1 MTTTTPT
8 RDAEATRHAI
18 LRAALDLFAEE
29 GFEAVG
35 VRSIGARAGVD
46 SSLISRYFGG
56 KDELFVE
63 VIKSGSVNWQSR
75 WGDRESFAERVTDD
89 VLAVPNG
96 GRVLRD
102 LLVLMRSA
110 GSDKAKRLIDEA
122 LGHQGFRDLKHGSG
136 ARTQMSVRACLWAFS
151 PVWPSPAI

>member
-46 SSLISRYFGG
+46 YSLISRYFGG

-63 VIKSGSVNWQSR
+63 VIKSG
-75 WGDRESFAERVTDD
+75 A
-89 VLAVPNG
+89 
-96 GRVLRD
+96 
-102 LLVLMRSA
+102 
-110 GSDKAKRLIDEA
+110 
-122 LGHQGFRDLKHGSG
+122 
-136 ARTQMSVRACLWAFS
+136 
-151 PVWPSPAI
+151 